1 MAVET
6 FKSVCCPTLRGFRL
20 IGCILTVKKL
30 KTAGTNTMCPSY
42 GGVRYERI
50 DYNPQANPKVV
61 DSIPTEVQSFFSQ
74 LACYLI
80 PFNLHH
86 IFVCYF
92 HSLAKTVPSFLSV
105 EEKCLFISAP
115 SVNISLAWTRIR
127 IIVKNVTFAGRCR
140 DSCRTFST
148 LVTYI

>member
-1 MAVET
+1 MSVDA

-42 GGVRYERI
+42 GGVCYEGV
-50 DYNPQANPKVV
+50 DYNSQANPKVV

-74 LACYLI
+74 LAWYLI

-92 HSLAKTVPSFLSV
+92 HRLAKTVPRFLSV

-115 SVNISLAWTRIR
+115 SVNISLVWTRIR
-127 IIVKNVTFAGRCR
+127 IIVKNVAFAGRCR
-140 DSCRTFST
+140 DSCRTFAT
-148 LVTYI
+148 VVT